1 MSHNSLF
8 LSLRLLVRVLLHGLW
23 QKDTKSAGHWYK
35 VVFFAE
41 TERETDIIIVLH
53 PNKSHKSLLSRQ
65 IKHLYFPRR

>member
-8 LSLRLLVRVLLHGLW
+8 LSLKLVFRVLLHGLW
-23 QKDTKSAGHWYK
+23 QKDTKSGGHWYK

-41 TERETDIIIVLH
+41 TERKTDIISVLH
-53 PNKSHKSLLSRQ
+53 SNKSHISLLSRQ